1 VPKNVLQKNIEIMYM
16 PKSRKNVLARSAS
29 KKKNPLRWVSIT
41 TFNQLKTY
49 LDSNKVVLQ
58 DLKHKMSYL
67 LFEEISNLE
76 SKIREKEEL
85 LDLFN
90 EDDMSVGKVEKE
102 LKDLR
107 KKHTEFENVL
117 KKMPSIDSERTLL
130 EQVKKFAV

>member
-1 VPKNVLQKNIEIMYM
+1 MYM

>member
-1 VPKNVLQKNIEIMYM
+1 MYM

-49 LDSNKVVLQ
+49 LDTNKVVLQ

-90 EDDMSVGKVEKE
+90 DDDMSVGKVEKE
-102 LKDLR
+102 LKELR
-107 KKHTEFENVL
+107 KKHTDFENVL
-117 KKMPSIDSERTLL
+117 KKMPSVDSERTLM